1 MLLHNQYEFNPA
13 TDLIGSG
20 GFARVY
26 KAFDINLHR
35 TVALKRFDKKDTKYS
50 VLNEIRRC
58 FDFNHPN
65 IIRYLNCFQVE
76 NTNIF
81 GDNEIVEFGVMEY
94 ADCGDFSQLIDKK
107 TKVSPEELESIVTGI
122 LDGLQYLHTPN
133 PMHQKPAIIHRDLK
147 ASNIL
152 FTRID
157 GRLIPKICDFGISK
171 EMGGSGTTTATGTG
185 YLGTIEYMAPEQ
197 INLAKFSAN
206 GQLQPNT
213 DLWALGCMLYEYFTG
228 KAPFGKRAD
237 GDLPIDIQSNILD
250 KEPDYPNSIPAPYKE
265 LIQKCLVKN
274 ASKRVDNANTLKDIL
289 LGVTTPAPTIEKTP
303 ISGDTESGSTIGS
316 TRIKPQNQ
324 PKTILTILVF
334 IKITL
339 ILISTILLIISIV
352 DSFSPKDDTG
362 YIAEG
367 VTIEAAPEDT
377 QKDFQFTNTHGES
390 YHYSGGSTYTA
401 NENGK
406 YADIPNGKGTATYT
420 NGDKYDGDF
429 VNGLREGFGTYYW
442 ADGEKFLG
450 QFKNNKRNG
459 FGKYFDAQGNLIEQ
473 GVYVD
478 GNLK

>member
-228 KAPFGKRAD
+228 IAPFGKRAD

-265 LIQKCLVKN
+265 MIQKCLVKD
-274 ASKRVDNANTLKDIL
+274 ASERVNNANTLKDIL
-289 LGVTTPAPTIEKTP
+289 LGVTTPSPPPPPNGDDESYLFLPFYYTLTAIIIIITIILYTNRARNSLSTTEDYGDAAEDVEVTTEATP
-303 ISGDTESGSTIGS
+303 IETAKS
-316 TRIKPQNQ
+316 
-324 PKTILTILVF
+324 
-334 IKITL
+334 
-339 ILISTILLIISIV
+339 
-352 DSFSPKDDTG
+352 
-362 YIAEG
+362 
-367 VTIEAAPEDT
+367 
-377 QKDFQFTNTHGES
+377 FQFTNTLGES
-390 YHYSGGSTYTA
+390 YYYSGWSI
-401 NENGK
+401 NRLLE
-406 YADIPNGKGTATYT
+406 DIPNGKGTATYT

-442 ADGEKFLG
+442 ADGEKFEG
-450 QFKNNKRNG
+450 KFKNNKRNG
-459 FGKYFDAQGNLIEQ
+459 FGKYFDAKGNLIEQ
-473 GVYVD
+473 GEYVD

>member
-76 NTNIF
+76 NTNNF
-81 GDNEIVEFGVMEY
+81 GETEIVEFGVMEY

-185 YLGTIEYMAPEQ
+185 YLGTIEFMAPEQ
-197 INLAKFSAN
+197 INLAKFGAN

-213 DLWALGCMLYEYFTG
+213 DLWALGCMLYEYFIG

-237 GDLPIDIQSNILD
+237 GGLPIDIQSNILD

-265 LIQKCLVKN
+265 MIQKCLVKD
-274 ASKRVDNANTLKDIL
+274 ASKRVDNANTLKNIL
-289 LGVTTPAPTIEKTP
+289 LGKITPEPKIEEPGPIPGEDAPYPPKGRDGNDGFGLFKIAAYTTTLIVILLFFILSNINPATDSNSSKEDTTIAVEEVTTEAL
-303 ISGDTESGSTIGS
+303 
-316 TRIKPQNQ
+316 QN
-324 PKTILTILVF
+324 
-334 IKITL
+334 
-339 ILISTILLIISIV
+339 
-352 DSFSPKDDTG
+352 
-362 YIAEG
+362 
-367 VTIEAAPEDT
+367 
-377 QKDFQFTNTHGES
+377 DFQFTNTLGES
-390 YHYSGGSTYTA
+390 YYYSGWSTYTV

-406 YADIPNGKGTATYT
+406 YTDIPNGKGIATYS
-420 NGDKYDGDF
+420 NGDKYEGEF
-429 VNGLREGFGTYYW
+429 ANGFREGFGTYYW
-442 ADGEKFLG
+442 ADGEKFEG

-459 FGKYFDAQGNLIEQ
+459 FGKYFDAQGSLIEQ
-473 GVYVD
+473 GNYVA
-478 GNLK
+478 GELQ